1 MNLTIFG
8 ASGRIGSLL
17 TKKAL
22 EKGDT
27 VYAYVRNPDKLL
39 IRDVNL
45 HIITGQLTDEE
56 AMTTA
61 ITNADVVISTL
72 GPDMKGKSTDA
83 TTPVADGHVLIVNIM
98 KKLRKKRLITLA
110 TPTLPA
116 DDDKK
121 SLFLFLLR
129 KLVPVILGHAVRDV
143 LKIGEVVKQ
152 SDLDW
157 TIIRIINPNLKSD
170 GNGYCLA
177 VGSEKYKVFVSRQ
190 NVANAFYEIAIEGS
204 FIRQM
209 PIVFN
214 RGYFKYQR
222 TQSRTRSD

>member
-8 ASGRIGSLL
+8 ASGKIGSLL

-22 EKGDT
+22 EMGDT
-27 VYAYVRNPDKLL
+27 VYAYVRNPDQLL
-39 IRDVNL
+39 IRNKNL

-56 AMTTA
+56 AMTNAMTY
-61 ITNADVVISTL
+61 ADVVISTL
-72 GPDMKGKSTDA
+72 GPDMKAKSSDT
-83 TTPVADGHVLIVNIM
+83 TTPVADGHVLIVSIM
-98 KKLRKKRLITLA
+98 KKLGKKRLITLA
-110 TPTLPA
+110 TATLPA
-116 DDDKK
+116 DDDTK

-129 KLVPVILGHAVRDV
+129 KFVPCIYGHAVRDI

-157 TIIRIINPNLKSD
+157 TIIRIISPNLKSS
-170 GNGYCLA
+170 GQGYSLA
-177 VGSEKYKVFVSRQ
+177 VGNEKYKAFVSRQ
-190 NVANAFYEIAIEGS
+190 NVANAFYDIASEGS

-214 RGYFKYQR
+214 K
-222 TQSRTRSD
+222 